1 MMKHYPLI
9 ALLFLTCILCACSKN
24 KSGEQKKTAAE
35 IAAEI
40 AAYNNSITPGV
51 GLLQYEEKLI
61 PNANSQLVFKL
72 VYESDTVGAYGK
84 INGQGQ
90 LQYLNAI
97 VLAKKGGHEI
107 LVTELFPDVSKSR
120 MYAIIEGKKSAFVIE
135 LNHLSHTMQSL
146 SFLNFNWETGE
157 YTVLKQ
163 TYFENDNPIGDY
175 YALRLTQ
182 EGGDRV
188 YNCLEPQ
195 PTDDIDKAVDNYLN
209 YFQCGL
215 ALDSYPMAKYL
226 GEALIKVKEDV
237 EKAEQTPNINQEEIK
252 SIEVNYDKLNNIF
265 VANDKKISKLQSEHS
280 KLTGLLKYLEEK
292 INELLTKQ
300 IQVNLVPFLP
310 GTDLDYDEVEDNHIQ
325 QVFTIVE
332 KSTNLPYTKQPVF
345 VTMEY
350 IDPATGKILFKES
363 VASLLNNGL
372 VIFRFDPTTLPNY
385 KNYTSL
391 NARYYFTKDGDEESH
406 TRTISLRFI
415 NPKLVMSDWSA
426 VPSPLHFDLNEWK
439 LFKVLNEDNREIVQ
453 NYNQITIVGNTNPA
467 VNITI
472 TRNPT
477 NFVLQLNSTNTT
489 EDQSTSFDVL
499 YKGEKLQTVNAV
511 VAAEKFKL
519 EYISGSGQ
527 TYGGGGMPFPLVYQ
541 VKKIS
546 DNQYVSNLVQHKL
559 SLSITGPIG
568 YQDSPFNNLIDDL
581 NNSPYYFS
589 GYYYLPPNNTGAPY
603 TITLTVSLKR
613 NGVLLD
619 EHNVTQNIKCITQ
632 DCSILK

>member
-9 ALLFLTCILCACSKN
+9 ALLFLTCILCGCSKN

-51 GLLQYEEKLI
+51 GLLQYEEKLV

-209 YFQCGL
+209 YG
-215 ALDSYPMAKYL
+215 
-226 GEALIKVKEDV
+226 
-237 EKAEQTPNINQEEIK
+237 
-252 SIEVNYDKLNNIF
+252 
-265 VANDKKISKLQSEHS
+265 NDIHFY
-280 KLTGLLKYLEEK
+280 TK
-292 INELLTKQ
+292 INWWCRIRL
-300 IQVNLVPFLP
+300 I
-310 GTDLDYDEVEDNHIQ
+310 Y
-325 QVFTIVE
+325 
-332 KSTNLPYTKQPVF
+332 
-345 VTMEY
+345 
-350 IDPATGKILFKES
+350 
-363 VASLLNNGL
+363 
-372 VIFRFDPTTLPNY
+372 
-385 KNYTSL
+385 
-391 NARYYFTKDGDEESH
+391 
-406 TRTISLRFI
+406 
-415 NPKLVMSDWSA
+415 
-426 VPSPLHFDLNEWK
+426 
-439 LFKVLNEDNREIVQ
+439 
-453 NYNQITIVGNTNPA
+453 
-467 VNITI
+467 
-472 TRNPT
+472 
-477 NFVLQLNSTNTT
+477 
-489 EDQSTSFDVL
+489 L
-499 YKGEKLQTVNAV
+499 Y
-511 VAAEKFKL
+511 
-519 EYISGSGQ
+519 
-527 TYGGGGMPFPLVYQ
+527 
-541 VKKIS
+541 
-546 DNQYVSNLVQHKL
+546 
-559 SLSITGPIG
+559 
-568 YQDSPFNNLIDDL
+568 
-581 NNSPYYFS
+581 
-589 GYYYLPPNNTGAPY
+589 
-603 TITLTVSLKR
+603 R
-613 NGVLLD
+613 
-619 EHNVTQNIKCITQ
+619 
-632 DCSILK
+632 